1 MSQTI
6 EDLRATLFATLEGV
20 KDGTVNLDKARS
32 INEISKTIIDTAKVE
47 VDYIRALEGEGR
59 SAFIQPEKGGT
70 RPALPG
76 EAMNGIKS
84 ITRHVLEG

>member
-6 EDLRATLFATLEGV
+6 EDLRATLFATLAGV

-59 SAFIQPEKGGT
+59 SAFIQPDKGGA
-70 RPALPG
+70 RPALHG